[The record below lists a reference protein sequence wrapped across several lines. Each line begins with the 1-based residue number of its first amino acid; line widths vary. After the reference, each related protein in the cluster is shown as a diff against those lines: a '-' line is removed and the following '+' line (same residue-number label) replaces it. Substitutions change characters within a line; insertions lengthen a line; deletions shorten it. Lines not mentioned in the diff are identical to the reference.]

1 MGYLAGRMPMASR
14 PLKILVIS
22 DYRAVASS
30 RSEAEIFI
38 RLAARGHRVDVLS
51 YPEATYYNQRFAEHG
66 IRIVGD
72 HPRKKL
78 SLAFIRRLRDLARTE
93 GYDIVHAFNSLGLTN
108 AVWALRG
115 LPARLVAY
123 RGYEGNIHWYD
134 PTMYLKYLHPRV
146 DAIICLTDE
155 IRAVFARNMPW
166 AREKAVV
173 IPKGHDPAWYADIRP
188 VDRQALSIPPNDVWI
203 VMVANLRPFKGL
215 DILLDALRLLP
226 SGEGCQMLFIGSGYD
241 EPAVAEKLQTHP
253 WAGRMHVLGY
263 RKDAQ
268 SIVAACD
275 LQVLAST
282 RGEGLNKSLI
292 EGMSL
297 GVPAVMSDI
306 AGNKPLAVD
315 GEGAWIVPAGD
326 AQAMARGLAD
336 ALANA
341 EERRRRGAAAKRHI
355 ATRLHTSTTVDGF
368 ETLYENLLA
377 NRP

>member
-1 MGYLAGRMPMASR
+1 MGYIAGRMSMAPR

-38 RLAARGHRVDVLS
+38 RLTSRGHRVDVLS
-51 YPEATYYNQRFAEHG
+51 YPEATYYNQRFVEHG

-78 SLAFIRRLRDLARTE
+78 SLSSIRGLRDLVRRE

-115 LPARLVAY
+115 LPARLIAY
-123 RGYEGNIHWYD
+123 RGYAGNIHWYD
-134 PTMYLKYLHPRV
+134 PMMYLKYLHPRV

-155 IRAVFARNMPW
+155 IKASFTRNMPW
-166 AREKAVV
+166 ARGKAVV

-188 VDRQALSIPPNDVWI
+188 VDRHTLPIPADDRWI

-226 SGEGCQMLFIGSGYD
+226 SGEGCQMLFIGAGYD
-241 EPAVAEKLQTHP
+241 ESPVAEKLRTHP
-253 WAGRMHVLGY
+253 WAERFHVLGF

-282 RGEGLNKSLI
+282 HGEGLNKSLI

-297 GVPAVMSDI
+297 GVPAVMTDI

-326 AQAMARGLAD
+326 AQAMARALAD
-336 ALANA
+336 ALTN
-341 EERRRRGAAAKRHI
+341 EGERHRRGAAAKRHI
-355 ATRLHTSTTVDGF
+355 ATQLNASTTVDDF